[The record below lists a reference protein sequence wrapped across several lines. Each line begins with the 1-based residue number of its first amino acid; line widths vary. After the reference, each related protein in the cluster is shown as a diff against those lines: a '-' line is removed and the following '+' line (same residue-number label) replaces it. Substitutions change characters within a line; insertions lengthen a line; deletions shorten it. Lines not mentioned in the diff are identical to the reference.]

1 MMKRWL
7 NWVVFGTSLLV
18 TLPLGAIVSA
28 QSVINKAT
36 CTYNGKPL
44 YGKIKI
50 VESLPD
56 IKVKIVS
63 SSPDLIVEPV
73 TAFPQRCGQWQ
84 FVESFP
90 DLKVQIVENFPDI
103 QIQFVNNFPGVR

>member
-1 MMKRWL
+1 M
-7 NWVVFGTSLLV
+7 
-18 TLPLGAIVSA
+18 
-28 QSVINKAT
+28 
-36 CTYNGKPL
+36 
-44 YGKIKI
+44 
-50 VESLPD
+50 PD

-103 QIQFVNNFPGVR
+103 QIQFVNSFPGVR

>member
-7 NWVVFGTSLLV
+7 RVVFGTSLLV
-18 TLPLGAIVSA
+18 ALPLGAIVSA

-50 VESLPD
+50 RPLA
-56 IKVKIVS
+56 KVVAGVIW
-63 SSPDLIVEPV
+63 
-73 TAFPQRCGQWQ
+73 G
-84 FVESFP
+84 
-90 DLKVQIVENFPDI
+90 LKLDDC
-103 QIQFVNNFPGVR
+103 